1 MRFIF
6 TLILLDL
13 HYFLNSIQWIRSLLL
28 FIVILIY
35 FRTLSNFI
43 KNNKICKQLKQ
54 SFCEFKHHYDLK
66 IQMLRMN
73 FRSNLQYIF
82 LSIYNDKKF
91 RIEVIIYI
99 FVLFVLFTF
108 F

>member
-6 TLILLDL
+6 TLILFDL
-13 HYFLNSIQWIRSLLL
+13 YYFLNSIEWMRSFLF
-28 FIVILIY
+28 FIVIIIY
-35 FRTLSNFI
+35 VRTLNNFI

-54 SFCEFKHHYDLK
+54 SFCKFKLHFDIK
-66 IQMLRMN
+66 IQVLHMK
-73 FRSNLQYIF
+73 FRSNLRYIF

-99 FVLFVLFTF
+99 FVLVVLFTF